1 MKKYTFKDFIEKNI
15 AIAFNNREEVM
26 AFLDES
32 IKRKLVSS
40 SYISKYHN
48 SFVFSAMKN
57 KRYGYFI
64 AEQLVIG
71 LTPLSPIAWE
81 LINYKDFTF
90 DDSAKE
96 IHITVKGN
104 QTHATLKENGK
115 VIKHEVAKCHPDD
128 EFDFETGAKLAFDRL
143 FDKERV
149 IEDCE
154 EEHEEDDK
162 LLNCS
167 FEVLSDNSRY
177 LTEVL
182 SDNSRYLTAGK
193 VYDVVNGV
201 FVADNKECYPGL
213 AAPLT
218 SFEELE
224 CYLDPNKKYDG
235 YSFDEA
241 TIKIK
246 PINKVQRLAKPGEYV
261 MIVNPIL
268 SKGYYGK
275 HDIGV
280 AVGGEKFVINGTVCT
295 ILQGEYVILDG
306 YEPIKK
312 TKKVLAVKSSDDYL
326 DLKSNMLGTRVLMRD
341 VKGNPLNIG
350 DIVKVFDCNN
360 ELHET
365 SIIVIH
371 KDGTICPSNSASHW
385 WINGIATNGD
395 WIVLD
400 KKYTEVNL
408 GDELH
413 TDTASSYKVVEIEV
427 EDND

>member
-1 MKKYTFKDFIEKNI
+1 MKKYTFKDFMEKNI

-26 AFLDES
+26 DFLDES

-48 SFVFSAMKN
+48 GFVFSAMKN

-64 AEQLVIG
+64 EEQLVIS
-71 LTPLSPIAWE
+71 LTPLSPITWE

-90 DDSAKE
+90 DDSTKE

-104 QTHATLKENGK
+104 QTHAVLKENGK

-128 EFDFETGAKLAFDRL
+128 EFDFGTGAELAFDRL
-143 FDKERV
+143 FDKEEIV
-149 IEDCE
+149 ENCDG
-154 EEHEEDDK
+154 HEEDDE

-167 FEVLSDNSRY
+167 FEVLSN
-177 LTEVL
+177 
-182 SDNSRYLTAGK
+182 NSRYLTAGRI
-193 VYDVVNGV
+193 YDVVNGV
-201 FVADNKECYPGL
+201 FVADNKGYYPVW

-218 SFEELE
+218 SFEKLE
-224 CYLDPNKKYDG
+224 CYLDPNKKPSDHY
-235 YSFDEA
+235 FAEA

-246 PINKVQRLAKPGEYV
+246 PINKVQRLAKLGEYV

-268 SKGYYGK
+268 PKGYYGK

-371 KDGTICPSNSASHW
+371 KDGTICPSNSSASYW

-413 TDTASSYKVVEIEV
+413 TDTASSYKIVEIEV
-427 EDND
+427 EDNG

>member
-15 AIAFNNREEVM
+15 AIAFNNREEIE

-40 SYISKYHN
+40 SYMNKYHN
-48 SFVFSAMKN
+48 LFVFSAMKN
-57 KRYGYFI
+57 KRYGYFM
-64 AEQLVIG
+64 AQRLVIS
-71 LTPLSPIAWE
+71 LTPPLPIAWE

-177 LTEVL
+177 LT
-182 SDNSRYLTAGK
+182 AGK

-201 FVADNKECYPGL
+201 FVADNKGSYPVW

-218 SFEELE
+218 SFEKLE

-235 YSFDEA
+235 YSFAEA

-246 PINKVQRLAKPGEYV
+246 PINKVQRKAKLGEYV

-268 SKGYYGK
+268 PKGYYGK

-280 AVGGEKFVINGTVCT
+280 AVGGSNCAINDIVCA
-295 ILQGEYVILDG
+295 IWQGEYVVLEG
-306 YEPIKK
+306 YESIKK

-326 DLKSNMLGTRVLMRD
+326 DLKYNILGARALIRD
-341 VKGNPLNIG
+341 VKSNPLDIG

-360 ELHET
+360 ELLET
-365 SIIVIH
+365 SVIVRH
-371 KDGTICPSNSASHW
+371 KDGTICPSNSASSW
-385 WINGIATNGD
+385 QFNGIASNGD

-408 GDELH
+408 GDEFH
-413 TDTASSYKVVEIEV
+413 TDTASSYKIVEIEV
-427 EDND
+427 EDNG